1 MLLESD
7 HLPGILSFSQ
17 GKQIINLHNYLPNFV
32 MHLEL
37 YWEGGVRV
45 KQSLPLTA
53 IVESSPPQALYNSSC
68 TVSFLQMTCK
78 GHLV

>member
-1 MLLESD
+1 MLLELD

-37 YWEGGVRV
+37 YWKIGVRV
-45 KQSLPLTA
+45 KQSLPL
-53 IVESSPPQALYNSSC
+53 
-68 TVSFLQMTCK
+68 
-78 GHLV
+78 

>member
-45 KQSLPLTA
+45 KQNLPL
-53 IVESSPPQALYNSSC
+53 
-68 TVSFLQMTCK
+68 
-78 GHLV
+78 